1 MTAPPAT
8 AAEIHAQLEPIEP
21 LESSPVRPPAILEV
35 EARTRPRRH
44 RAHWVALG
52 WLGFV
57 VLLAIFADLLPIAD
71 PSVDVG
77 QGTVGPFTTWPEF
90 LGTDRLAR
98 SQLSRVIYGA
108 RVSLAVGVASALIG
122 LLVGGAIGVLAGY
135 SRGKFDAVVGIV
147 TDSFLAFP
155 ALILL
160 IGLSAVLTPSI
171 STLIIG
177 LSLVSLPSY
186 VRLTRANT
194 MRFVDREFVLAARAI
209 GSQPRKIILREI
221 VPNVVAP
228 VAAYLPLI
236 TAVLIIAESSLSFLG
251 IGVRAPTASWGN
263 MIADGQSYLRT
274 EPYLVF
280 VPAAVL
286 FVTVGSINVIG
297 EWLRS
302 GVDVRRSAI

>member
-1 MTAPPAT
+1 MTAPSPAVQFPPS
-8 AAEIHAQLEPIEP
+8 HEPIE
-21 LESSPVRPPAILEV
+21 LEPSPVRPPVILEV
-35 EARTRPRRH
+35 DVRPRR
-44 RAHWVALG
+44 RRRFGHWVALG

-57 VLLAIFADLLPIAD
+57 VFLTIFADLLPLAD

-77 QGTVGPFTTWPEF
+77 LGTIRPFANWPEF

-98 SQLSRVIYGA
+98 SQLSRAIHGA
-108 RVSLAVGVASALIG
+108 RVSLTVGVVSALIG
-122 LLVGGAIGVLAGY
+122 MLVGGAIGVLAGY
-135 SRGKFDAVVGIV
+135 SRRKFDAVVGIL

-160 IGLSAVLTPSI
+160 IALSAVLRPSI
-171 STLIIG
+171 STLIVG

-186 VRLTRANT
+186 IRLTRANT
-194 MRFVDREFVLAARAI
+194 LRFVNREFVLAARAI
-209 GSQPRKIILREI
+209 GSKPKKIVLREL
-221 VPNVVAP
+221 VPNVIPP

-236 TAVLIIAESSLSFLG
+236 TATLIIAEASLSFLG
-251 IGVRAPTASWGN
+251 IGIRAPTPSWGN

-274 EPYLVF
+274 EPFLVF

-286 FVTVGSINVIG
+286 FVTVGSINVVG

-302 GVDVRRSAI
+302 RADVRQTTL